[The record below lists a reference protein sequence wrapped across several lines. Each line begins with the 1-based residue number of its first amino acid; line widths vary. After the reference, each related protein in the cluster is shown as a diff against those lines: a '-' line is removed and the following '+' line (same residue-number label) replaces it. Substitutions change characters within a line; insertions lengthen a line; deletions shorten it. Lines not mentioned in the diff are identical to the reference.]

1 MKACFESSER
11 PPPSPE
17 SGGLDVLVCLAVGLG
32 ECVGSGSGQGRIL
45 KGFRTLFCWTSVCQQ
60 DEFIRDVATRERQE
74 VFVREVVLKCLSVNF
89 YSVVLQLFI
98 EHLLCAMPCFR
109 CGLFATVNTGKPCL
123 HGAYV
128 LVKKDS

>member
-1 MKACFESSER
+1 MKACFESSEG

-17 SGGLDVLVCLAVGLG
+17 SGGVNVLVCLAVRLG

-60 DEFIRDVATRERQE
+60 DGFIRDVATGERGFCPRGSSQMLE
-74 VFVREVVLKCLSVNF
+74 CYF
-89 YSVVLQLFI
+89 YSVVLQIFI

-109 CGLFATVNTGKPCL
+109 CGSFATVNTGKPCL

>member
-74 VFVREVVLKCLSVNF
+74 VFVREVVLKCLSVIFTQLF
-89 YSVVLQLFI
+89 YSY
-98 EHLLCAMPCFR
+98 LL
-109 CGLFATVNTGKPCL
+109 NTY
-123 HGAYV
+123 YV
-128 LVKKDS
+128 LCLVLGAGYLQQSTRESPVFMELTF